1 MKLSITLLFCLVL
14 LSVVLAKKPS
24 KPSKPSKPG
33 KGKPSKPAKPT
44 PEKPTATERPPKPVE
59 AEVESLNEMF
69 DQKAFDSM
77 PGCLPCMKSTW
88 MLDCITTCYDS
99 KDYAPEKC
107 LVCLLEKAPMC
118 VAPCGFT
125 NLASIGAWPA
135 PSHGGVT
142 DCIQQGQG
150 ILMKDGSKMEDTNIV
165 DQMIPGVHSAYECG
179 MKCLDSARF
188 TYYNEWAARSEDR
201 YNCYCLNAYSDMAEI
216 MPRFDMDSGF
226 ENCPVTLAPTLA
238 REEPVKMG

>member
-1 MKLSITLLFCLVL
+1 MGTVKCITIMKLFLTVLASLVL
-14 LSVVLAKKPS
+14 LSVVFAK

-33 KGKPSKPAKPT
+33 KGKPIKPSK
-44 PEKPTATERPPKPVE
+44 
-59 AEVESLNEMF
+59 VESLNKMF
-69 DQKAFDSM
+69 DQKAHESM
-77 PGCLPCMKSTW
+77 PWCLPCMKSTW
-88 MLDCITTCYDS
+88 MYDCITTCYDS

-125 NLASIGAWPA
+125 NLAGIGAWPA

-165 DQMIPGVHSAYECG
+165 DQMFP
-179 MKCLDSARF
+179 
-188 TYYNEWAARSEDR
+188 
-201 YNCYCLNAYSDMAEI
+201 
-216 MPRFDMDSGF
+216 
-226 ENCPVTLAPTLA
+226 
-238 REEPVKMG
+238 

>member
-1 MKLSITLLFCLVL
+1 MGSTKVVTVKCVTIMKLFLTLLASLVF

-24 KPSKPSKPG
+24 KPSKPG
-33 KGKPSKPAKPT
+33 KGKPIKPAKPS
-44 PEKPTATERPPKPVE
+44 PVKPTATVKPPKPVE

-69 DQKAFDSM
+69 DQKAHESM

-125 NLASIGAWPA
+125 NLAGIGAYPA

-150 ILMKDGSKMEDTNIV
+150 IRMKDGSKMEDTNIV
-165 DQMIPGVHSAYECG
+165 DQMFPSIYSAYECG

-188 TYYNEWAARSEDR
+188 TYYNEWLQDQKTATIATVS
-201 YNCYCLNAYSDMAEI
+201 
-216 MPRFDMDSGF
+216 MPILIWLKSCRDSIWIQD
-226 ENCPVTLAPTLA
+226 L
-238 REEPVKMG
+238 K

>member
-1 MKLSITLLFCLVL
+1 
-14 LSVVLAKKPS
+14 
-24 KPSKPSKPG
+24 
-33 KGKPSKPAKPT
+33 
-44 PEKPTATERPPKPVE
+44 
-59 AEVESLNEMF
+59 
-69 DQKAFDSM
+69 
-77 PGCLPCMKSTW
+77 MKSTW

-201 YNCYCLNAYSDMAEI
+201 YNCYCLNAWIVPVSHTTTSGLQDQKTATI
-216 MPRFDMDSGF
+216 ATASMPIRIWLKS
-226 ENCPVTLAPTLA
+226 CPDLIWIQDLKIALLPLL
-238 REEPVKMG
+238 PPWLQ